1 MFKFLSL
8 ILWLFFSV
16 YSLSISAQIISTP
29 FQASNH
35 ALKFANALHFDGVND
50 YVDIL
55 NPVFDDFTIEYW
67 IKTTQTG
74 TSGGNWYN
82 GIGIVDA
89 EVGGSTNDFGTS
101 LSGSK
106 LAFGTGNSDYTIFS
120 NASINDG
127 SWKHIA
133 VTRTKSTGAIAI
145 YINGVL
151 DQTGISSNR
160 ASLSA
165 ASYLRI
171 GGMQTGVNYFNGA
184 LDDIRVWYVVR
195 TQAQIVANMNQELN
209 GNESGLIAYFKCN
222 QGVPGKTNTGI
233 TSLFDETIIFD
244 SPMNNFALTSTTS
257 NFIYG
262 KLNAS
267 VVTEGLL
274 MYLDPMNKRSYSYL
288 GSSTLTDLSLNNN
301 NGTLSSPAPVFNNT
315 PKRFTFNGT
324 GSQYISTNSA
334 KFNTPY
340 SGKTIMVVAR
350 MDANFGTGLFR
361 NLFGSTGSRN
371 FNFYVYHNGS
381 NFLLHFS
388 AGSSGSF
395 SDVLSINTGQWI
407 IVAATQ
413 DADTTTYY
421 LNGVKVGVT
430 SMPLSQYLSTTD
442 ENIGKADN
450 YWLGDIG
457 PVLIYKRCLSASE
470 VMKNFNAL
478 KGNYGL

>member
-1 MFKFLSL
+1 MFKSTF
-8 ILWLFFSV
+8 I
-16 YSLSISAQIISTP
+16 LSIILIFLGLYSHAQIVATP

-50 YVDIL
+50 YVDVL

-74 TSGGNWYN
+74 TSGGNWFN

-106 LAFGTGNSDYTIFS
+106 LAFGIGNSDYTIYS

-127 SWKHIA
+127 TWKHVA
-133 VTRTKSTGAIAI
+133 VTRTKSTGAMAI

-151 DQTGISSNR
+151 DQTGTSSNR
-160 ASLSA
+160 LSLSA
-165 ASYLRI
+165 PSSLRF

-184 LDDIRVWYVVR
+184 LDDIRIWYVVR
-195 TQAQIVANMNQELN
+195 TQAQIAANMHQELI

-233 TSLFDETIIFD
+233 TTLFDETAIFD

-257 NFIYG
+257 NFIFG
-262 KLNAS
+262 KLNTS

-274 MYLDPMNKRSYSYL
+274 MYLDPTNRRSYL
-288 GSSTLTDLSLNNN
+288 GGSTLKDLSLNNN
-301 NGTLSSPAPVFNNT
+301 NGSLSSPAPVFNNS

-324 GSQYISTNSA
+324 SSNYISINSS
-334 KFNTPY
+334 KLNTPY
-340 SGKTIMVVAR
+340 TGKTIMVVAR

-361 NLFGSTGSRN
+361 NLFGSTSLRN

-388 AGSSGSF
+388 AGSSGTF
-395 SDVLSINTGQWI
+395 SDALPINTGQWI

-413 DADTTTYY
+413 DAETTTYY
-421 LNGVKVGVT
+421 LNGVKAGVT
-430 SMPLSQYLSTTD
+430 SMPLSQYISTTE

-478 KGNYGL
+478 KGYYGL

>member
-1 MFKFLSL
+1 MFKFSSL

-195 TQAQIVANMNQELN
+195 TQAQIAANMNQELN
-209 GNESGLIAYFKCN
+209 GNEAGLIAYFKCN
-222 QGVPGKTNTGI
+222 QGVAGKTNTGI
-233 TSLFDETIIFD
+233 TTLFDETVIFD

-257 NFIYG
+257 NFIFG
-262 KLNAS
+262 KLNTS

-274 MYLDPMNKRSYSYL
+274 MYLDPTNRRSYL
-288 GSSTLTDLSLNNN
+288 GGSTLADLSLNKN
-301 NGTLSSPAPVFNNT
+301 NGTLSSPAPVFNNS

-324 GSQYISTNSA
+324 SSNYININSS
-334 KFNTPY
+334 KLNTSY
-340 SGKTIMVVAR
+340 TGKTIMVVAR

-361 NLFGSTGSRN
+361 ALFGSSVGSRN

-381 NFLLHFS
+381 NFVLHFS
-388 AGSSGSF
+388 AGSSGTF
-395 SDVLSINTGQWI
+395 SDVLPINTGQWI

-442 ENIGKADN
+442 ENVCKADN

-457 PVLIYKRCLSASE
+457 PVLIYKRCLSESD
-470 VMKNFNAL
+470 VMKNVNAL

>member
-8 ILWLFFSV
+8 ILWLFFSA
-16 YSLSISAQIISTP
+16 YSTSISAQMVSTP

-74 TSGGNWYN
+74 TSGGNWFN

-106 LAFGTGNSDYTIFS
+106 LAFGIGNSDYTIYS

-127 SWKHIA
+127 TWKHVA
-133 VTRTKSTGAIAI
+133 VTRTKSTGAMAI

-151 DQTGISSNR
+151 DQTGTSSNR
-160 ASLSA
+160 LSLLAPS
-165 ASYLRI
+165 SLRF

-184 LDDIRVWYVVR
+184 LDDIRIWYVVR
-195 TQAQIVANMNQELN
+195 TQAQIAANMNQELN
-209 GNESGLIAYFKCN
+209 GDEAGLIAYYKCN
-222 QGVPGKTNTGI
+222 QGIPGKTNTGI
-233 TSLFDETIIFD
+233 TTLFDETAIFD

-257 NFIYG
+257 NFIFG
-262 KLNAS
+262 KLNTS
-267 VVTEGLL
+267 IVTDGLL
-274 MYLDPMNKRSYSYL
+274 LYLDPMVRRSYL
-288 GSSTLTDLSLNNN
+288 GGSTLKDLSLNNN
-301 NGTLSSPAPVFNNT
+301 NGSLSSPAPVFNNS

-324 GSQYISTNSA
+324 SSNYISINSS
-334 KFNTPY
+334 KLNTPY
-340 SGKTIMVVAR
+340 TGKTIMVVAR

-361 NLFGSTGSRN
+361 NLFGSADARN
-371 FNFYVYHNGS
+371 FNFYLYHDGS
-381 NFLLHFS
+381 GYQMHFS
-388 AGSSGSF
+388 AGSNGTF
-395 SDVLSINTGQWI
+395 SNYLPITTSQWI
-407 IVAATQ
+407 VLAATQ
-413 DADTTTYY
+413 NETTSTYY
-421 LNGVKVGVT
+421 LDGVQVG
-430 SMPLSQYLSTTD
+430 SAAMPLAQYVTTTA
-442 ENIGKADN
+442 ETIGKADN

-457 PVLIYKRCLSASE
+457 AVLIYKRCLSE
-470 VMKNFNAL
+470 TEIKQNYNAL
-478 KGNYGL
+478 KKKLP